1 MNLAQFVKDNLVGG
15 YQNGNFT
22 IEQVNI
28 FSLNY
33 LTRGIIN
40 QADFDEIQA
49 AVNPK
54 EISGAN

>member
-40 QADFDEIQA
+40 QTDFDEIQA
-49 AVNPK
+49 AVNPPQ
-54 EISGAN
+54 INAN